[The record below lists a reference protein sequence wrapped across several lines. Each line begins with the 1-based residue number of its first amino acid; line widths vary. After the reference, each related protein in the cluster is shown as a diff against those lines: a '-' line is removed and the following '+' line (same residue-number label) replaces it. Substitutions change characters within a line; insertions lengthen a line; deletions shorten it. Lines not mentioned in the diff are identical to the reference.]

1 MESDPTKRFSSRVE
15 DYIRYRPSYP
25 AEVAAWLTTECGLTP
40 HSRIADVGSGTGIL
54 ARLFL
59 DFGCE
64 VFGVEPNP
72 EMRAGAERQLAALS
86 RFHSIDGRA
95 EATTLPAAS
104 VDLVTAGQAFHWFDP
119 PATRTEFRRILKPG
133 GCVVLIWNE
142 RLVTPGFLTEYEELL
157 QRLSNDYGRVDH
169 RRIDSG
175 EIARFFEHDAFR
187 TAAFDNRQDFDWNGI
202 RGRLLSSSYAP
213 LPGSPKYPEMM
224 EQLEA
229 IFTKHQQEGRVAVL
243 YETKLYAGKLD

>member
-1 MESDPTKRFSSRVE
+1 
-15 DYIRYRPSYP
+15 
-25 AEVAAWLTTECGLTP
+25 
-40 HSRIADVGSGTGIL
+40 
-54 ARLFL
+54 
-59 DFGCE
+59 
-64 VFGVEPNP
+64 
-72 EMRAGAERQLAALS
+72 
-86 RFHSIDGRA
+86 
-95 EATTLPAAS
+95 
-104 VDLVTAGQAFHWFDP
+104 
-119 PATRTEFRRILKPG
+119 
-133 GCVVLIWNE
+133 
-142 RLVTPGFLTEYEELL
+142 
-157 QRLSNDYGRVDH
+157 VDH